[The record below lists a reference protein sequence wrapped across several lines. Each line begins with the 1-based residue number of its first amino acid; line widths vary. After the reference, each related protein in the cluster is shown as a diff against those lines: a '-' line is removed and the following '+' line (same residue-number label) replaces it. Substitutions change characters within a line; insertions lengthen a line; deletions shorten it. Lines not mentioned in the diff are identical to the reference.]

1 MSLPHTERIYLE
13 LPAAYKY
20 LKLLSGCIEELLTSV
35 AGIADREVV
44 TYNVQLAA
52 HEVCTNIVEHAYAG
66 NPDGCIAITLTL
78 HPDPPQ
84 MTMDFRDTGRTF
96 DLACVPT
103 PNLDEVRERGY
114 GLFLIYNLM
123 DTVEYT
129 PHAEGN
135 HWHLVKY
142 L

>member
-1 MSLPHTERIYLE
+1 
-13 LPAAYKY
+13 
-20 LKLLSGCIEELLTSV
+20 
-35 AGIADREVV
+35 
-44 TYNVQLAA
+44 VQLAA

-84 MTMDFRDTGRTF
+84 MTIDFRDTGRTF

-103 PNLDEVRERGY
+103 PNLDEMRERGY

>member
-1 MSLPHTERIYLE
+1 MSLPRAEHMYLE

-35 AGIADREVV
+35 ADIADRDVV
-44 TYNVQLAA
+44 TYNIQLAA

-66 NPDGCIAITLTL
+66 NPDGRIAVTLTL
-78 HPDPPQ
+78 LPDPLQ
-84 MTMDFRDTGRTF
+84 MTIDFRDTGSTF
-96 DLACVPT
+96 DLACIPA

-114 GLFLIYNLM
+114 GLFLIHNLM
-123 DTVEYT
+123 DKVDYT
-129 PHAEGN
+129 PRIGSN